1 MASAFKAAVEQELK
15 DQPTALRYKGSI
27 LIIVTGVVGI
37 ISQLAVTPELADTRW
52 AAILTGVATIATFLL
67 NRFTKDGVTPSQA
80 AKLEAAAD
88 RVYGDQVPFETVPVE
103 ALTAHV
109 EPSVEDAPAQVSD
122 PGNGYLA
129 GVAAREAIEV
139 ARINTNE
146 QA

>member
-27 LIIVTGVVGI
+27 LIVVTGVVGI

-52 AAILTGVATIATFLL
+52 AAILTGVATVATFLL

-88 RVYGDQVPFETVPVE
+88 RVYGAQVPFETVPVE

-109 EPSVEDAPAQVSD
+109 ETPLTTAPATVSD
-122 PGNGYLA
+122 PGDGYAA
-129 GVAAREAIEV
+129 GAAAREAIE
-139 ARINTNE
+139 AERAANE
-146 QA
+146 A